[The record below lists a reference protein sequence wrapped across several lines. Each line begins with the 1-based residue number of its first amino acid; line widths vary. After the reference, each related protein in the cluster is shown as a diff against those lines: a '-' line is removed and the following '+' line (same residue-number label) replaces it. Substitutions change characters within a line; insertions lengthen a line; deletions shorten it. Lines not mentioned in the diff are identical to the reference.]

1 MQQNQC
7 KATSSR
13 SANSDEQIKG
23 WILLLLHHDPQDK
36 IKSFTDTRERISGRG
51 TKLFDIRKVFSTR
64 WDRLSR
70 QPGKMSR
77 TGKKKIRGPKSFFP
91 QGEIANLGP
100 FRFFLRD
107 PVGGRFL
114 GSPPGGAVSWLLLSI
129 PSGCAVSWLLLG
141 SPPGGAVWP
150 ATWCPRWTTQRLH
163 GCQTEM
169 CQKKLFGAWKVF
181 FPSLPADRP
190 LAIENKTLWP
200 PKSFSSQAQACNR
213 TNARLPRRGRLI
225 LMSKLRAESYC
236 FCTMTRKIK

>member
-23 WILLLLHHDPQDK
+23 WILLLLHHEPQDK

-77 TGKKKIRGPKSFFP
+77 TGKKNFDIRQVFSTRWDCQFGSLPVFFCGTLLGVGSLDPLQGVRCDP
-91 QGEIANLGP
+91 QHGALGGRLRGFTAARLKCVKKNFLGP
-100 FRFFLRD
+100 DF
-107 PVGGRFL
+107 
-114 GSPPGGAVSWLLLSI
+114 
-129 PSGCAVSWLLLG
+129 
-141 SPPGGAVWP
+141 
-150 ATWCPRWTTQRLH
+150 
-163 GCQTEM
+163 
-169 CQKKLFGAWKVF
+169 F

-213 TNARLPRRGRLI
+213 TNARLPRRGRLTAN
-225 LMSKLRAESYC
+225 SDGQ
-236 FCTMTRKIK
+236 IKGWPRQFLQPASLPRLSLL

>member
-23 WILLLLHHDPQDK
+23 WILLLLHHEPQDK

-51 TKLFDIRKVFSTR
+51 TKLFDIRKVFPTR

-77 TGKKKIRGPKSFFP
+77 TGKKNFEARKVFFHKVRLP
-91 QGEIANLGP
+91 IWVPSG
-100 FRFFLRD
+100 FFLRD

-150 ATWCPRWTTQRLH
+150 ATWRPRWTTQGLH

-181 FPSLPADRP
+181 FSFLACWPASGDR
-190 LAIENKTLWP
+190 K
-200 PKSFSSQAQACNR
+200 
-213 TNARLPRRGRLI
+213 
-225 LMSKLRAESYC
+225 
-236 FCTMTRKIK
+236 